1 MRGRAV
7 IRRIARLSSGRRS
20 KWAVVGFWVVLVA
33 IFGPL
38 SGTLSK
44 VTEDRIAS
52 WLPADAKA
60 TQASDV
66 I

>member
-1 MRGRAV
+1 MA
-7 IRRIARLSSGRRS
+7 

-52 WLPADAKA
+52 WLPG
-60 TQASDV
+60 
-66 I
+66 